1 MQGEIASTSV
11 DDKRGFIPQD
21 PEITRRLKALAA
33 CDPVAP
39 VGACLLDWGIIL
51 AAAAASWAMFS
62 AAGIT
67 VVSVAVYGM
76 AAFVIASRQ
85 QGLQNL
91 IHEASHYNLSRRRR
105 VRRGGRPLLGVRGY
119 RAQCGQPPLSTV
131 PW

>member
-1 MQGEIASTSV
+1 
-11 DDKRGFIPQD
+11 
-21 PEITRRLKALAA
+21 
-33 CDPVAP
+33 

-67 VVSVAVYGM
+67 VVSVAAYGM

-91 IHEASHYNLSRRRR
+91 IHEASHYNLSRH
-105 VRRGGRPLLGVRGY
+105 RPWNDFL
-119 RAQCGQPPLSTV
+119 C
-131 PW
+131 